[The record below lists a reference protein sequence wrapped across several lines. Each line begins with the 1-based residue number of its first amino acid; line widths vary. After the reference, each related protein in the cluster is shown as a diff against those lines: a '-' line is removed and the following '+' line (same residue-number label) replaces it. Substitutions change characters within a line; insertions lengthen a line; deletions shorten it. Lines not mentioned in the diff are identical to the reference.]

1 MDESL
6 DVSLEAGG
14 LTLRL
19 PVRADS
25 GADLRGQILMASGRE
40 APEGRRWQSAGQ
52 SCMVPHSRFESR
64 ARVPDFTAKLLAL
77 RPSLWFS
84 ESL

>member
-25 GADLRGQILMASGRE
+25 GADLRGQILIASGQE
-40 APEGRRWQSAGQ
+40 
-52 SCMVPHSRFESR
+52 VPGGN
-64 ARVPDFTAKLLAL
+64 TLAL
-77 RPSLWFS
+77 AIRRSVLYGAVLAIRVS
-84 ESL
+84 GKTA